1 MKKRSGQLPTIG
13 VCILVI
19 LVLGQD
25 ALSASQEDWNA
36 ILAKARQEGQVV
48 LLTSVDRTEFRQAA
62 VSAFEKRFGIKAE
75 FRVLRSGEATA
86 VASRE
91 CAARRQSSDVMI
103 GGNSEVIALRPK
115 GCLEPLKPRLIL
127 PEVVDLKNWKGGFL
141 KWTDPEGQYILQ
153 TVEYV
158 SGSVFINTDRVKPT
172 DVASPKDLL
181 KPEYKGK
188 IVSHEPRRSGSG
200 QGKAA
205 YYLAVLGEEYVRAL
219 YLDQQIV
226 FSRNHAQLLDWIVRG
241 AYWIGLGLEDERVD
255 LFRREGFPIAIVT
268 QKDAPGY
275 LSGDSSMIKL
285 LKDAPHP
292 NAAAVLVNWLASKE
306 GQEIFSEFVGRPS
319 RRTDVN
325 VKVAEWLYP
334 KQGFSYIDT
343 MDYEFYV
350 KKRPEIVQKLH
361 QLLGR

>member
-1 MKKRSGQLPTIG
+1 MTKCLIA
-13 VCILVI
+13 
-19 LVLGQD
+19 VLGL
-25 ALSASQEDWNA
+25 AGLFFLAENATAASQEDWNA

-62 VSAFEKRFGIKAE
+62 TTAFEKRFGIKAE
-75 FRVLRSGEATA
+75 FRVLMSGEATA

-91 CAARRQSSDVMI
+91 CAARRQSADVMI

-115 GCLEPLKPRLIL
+115 GCLEALKPRLLL

-153 TVEYV
+153 TVEYA
-158 SGSVFINTDRVKPT
+158 SGSLFVNTDRIKPADLT
-172 DVASPKDLL
+172 SAKDLL
-181 KPEYKGK
+181 KTEFRGK
-188 IVSHEPRRSGSG
+188 IASHEPRRSGSG

-205 YYLAVLGEEYVRAL
+205 YYLSVFGEDYIRAL
-219 YLDQQIV
+219 YLDQKVI

-241 AYWIGLGLEDERVD
+241 VYWIGLGLEDERVD
-255 LFRREGFPIAIVT
+255 LFRREGFPIAVVT
-268 QKDAPGY
+268 QKDSPGY

-292 NAAAVLVNWLASKE
+292 NAATVLVNWLASKE
-306 GQEIFSEFVGRPS
+306 GQEIFARFVGRPS
-319 RRTDVN
+319 RRIDVN
-325 VKVAEWLYP
+325 VKVPEWLYP
-334 KQGFSYIDT
+334 KPGLNYIDT
-343 MDYEFYV
+343 MDYEYYV
-350 KKRPEIVQKLH
+350 KKRPDVVKNLI

>member
-1 MKKRSGQLPTIG
+1 MRK
-13 VCILVI
+13 ILLTLFLI
-19 LVLGQD
+19 FNSFFPAQD
-25 ALSASQEDWNA
+25 ARSAAQEDWSG
-36 ILAKARQEGQVV
+36 ILLKARQEGQVV

-62 VSAFEKRFGIKAE
+62 TAAFEKRFGIKAE
-75 FRVLRSGEATA
+75 FRVLMSGEATA

-91 CAARRQSSDVMI
+91 CGARRQSTDVML
-103 GGNSEVIALRPK
+103 GGNSEVLALRPK

-127 PEVVDLKNWKGGFL
+127 PEVVDPKNWKGGFL
-141 KWTDPEGQYILQ
+141 KWTDPENQYVLQ

-158 SGSVFINTDRVKPT
+158 SGAVFVNTDRVKAA
-172 DVASPKDLL
+172 DVTSAKDLL

-200 QGKAA
+200 EGKAA
-205 YYLAVLGEEYVRAL
+205 YYLSVLGEDYVRNL
-219 YLDQQIV
+219 YLGQKIT

-241 AYWIGLGLEDERVD
+241 VYWIGLGLEDERVD
-255 LFRREGFPIAIVT
+255 MFRRERFPIAAVT

-285 LKDAPHP
+285 LKNAPHP

-306 GQEIFSEFVGRPS
+306 GQEIFSRFAGRPS
-319 RRTDVN
+319 RRTDVD

-334 KQGFSYIDT
+334 NPGFNYLDT
-343 MDYEFYV
+343 MDYEYYV
-350 KKRPEIVQKLH
+350 KKRPEVTKNLV
-361 QLLGR
+361 QLLGQ

>member
-1 MKKRSGQLPTIG
+1 MKKLFVAAVSIFTIFF
-13 VCILVI
+13 LTEN
-19 LVLGQD
+19 
-25 ALSASQEDWNA
+25 ASSASQEDWNA
-36 ILAKARQEGQVV
+36 ILTKARQEGEVV

-62 VSAFEKRFGIKAE
+62 TSAFEKRFGIKAE
-75 FRVLRSGEATA
+75 FRVLMSGEATA

-91 CAARRQSSDVMI
+91 CAARRQSTDVML

-127 PEVVDLKNWKGGFL
+127 PEVLDLKNWKGGFL

-158 SGSVFINTDRVKPT
+158 SGTVFVNTDHVKRT
-172 DVASPKDLL
+172 DLGSAKDLL
-181 KPEYKGK
+181 KPEYLGK
-188 IVSHEPRRSGSG
+188 IASHEPRRSGSG

-205 YYLAVLGEEYVRAL
+205 YYLSVLGEDYIRAL
-219 YLDQQIV
+219 YLDQKV
-226 FSRNHAQLLDWIVRG
+226 TFSRNHAQLLDWIVRG
-241 AYWIGLGLEDERVD
+241 VYWIGLGLEDERVD
-255 LFRREGFPIAIVT
+255 MFRREGFPIAALT

-285 LKDAPHP
+285 LKAAPHP
-292 NAAAVLVNWLASKE
+292 NAATVLVNWLASKE
-306 GQEIFSEFVGRPS
+306 GQEIFSRFVGRPS
-319 RRTDVN
+319 RRTDVD

-334 KQGFSYIDT
+334 RPGFMYMDT
-343 MDYEFYV
+343 MDYEYYA
-350 KKRPEIVQKLH
+350 KKRPEVVKNLI